1 MGDFMKR
8 FILALAVLATVSGS
22 ALAADLA
29 AKARPSLAAPAP
41 GYPWGG
47 CYVDGGAGFG
57 LWNQD
62 NFSESSPGVRL
73 TADQTSG
80 GRGWFGQI
88 GGGCDY
94 QFAVGGWGNF
104 LIGALADY
112 SFMNLHGQFDDDA
125 SGDNGREKESAAWA
139 VGARL
144 GYIATPNLLTYI
156 NGGWTQ
162 TRFDQINLTVFES
175 SAPSGAFVPATTYN
189 GWFLG
194 GGTET
199 SLAGLFGLP
208 PGLFLRSEYRYST
221 RRRILRSAEQG
232 LVVKRGC
239 T

>member
-29 AKARPSLAAPAP
+29 AKARPSLAATAP

-112 SFMNLHGQFDDDA
+112 SFRICTA
-125 SGDNGREKESAAWA
+125 SSTTLPRATTAGKRNRQLGR
-139 VGARL
+139 
-144 GYIATPNLLTYI
+144 
-156 NGGWTQ
+156 
-162 TRFDQINLTVFES
+162 
-175 SAPSGAFVPATTYN
+175 SAPV
-189 GWFLG
+189 
-194 GGTET
+194 
-199 SLAGLFGLP
+199 
-208 PGLFLRSEYRYST
+208 
-221 RRRILRSAEQG
+221 SAISPRQI
-232 LVVKRGC
+232 C
-239 T
+239 